1 MKIRKHINNKKL
13 NYRYKSCNIFVQYA
27 DTLKHAPSPYVLG
40 ANCAGLSWVPQ
51 NLRRAAA
58 QPLEHSEADLLW
70 EYIVIGDMIGSC
82 YQTCVGSLTTFR
94 VASDFICAFIA
105 FSLFCVFFLR
115 LHYVYDCIIIII
127 IIGRV

>member
-1 MKIRKHINNKKL
+1 M
-13 NYRYKSCNIFVQYA
+13 
-27 DTLKHAPSPYVLG
+27 LG

-105 FSLFCVFFLR
+105 FSLFCVFLR